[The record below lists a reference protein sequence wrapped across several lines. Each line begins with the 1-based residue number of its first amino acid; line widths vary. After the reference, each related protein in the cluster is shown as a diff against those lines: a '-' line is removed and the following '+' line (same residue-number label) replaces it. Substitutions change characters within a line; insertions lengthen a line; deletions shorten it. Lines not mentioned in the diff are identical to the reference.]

1 MARDS
6 GAARRVGGQVAR
18 RAFSVRMIGEV
29 IGELRRV
36 TWPSREETVRLTI
49 IVIAVSVAIGAFLG
63 LVDIGFS
70 RIMTLALNS
79 SSESTVEVNFP

>member
-18 RAFSVRMIGEV
+18 RAFNIRMIGEV
-29 IGELRRV
+29 AGELRRV

-63 LVDIGFS
+63 LVDLGFS
-70 RIMTLALNS
+70 RLMTFVLN
-79 SSESTVEVNFP
+79 

>member
-18 RAFSVRMIGEV
+18 RAFNIRMLGEV
-29 IGELRRV
+29 AGELRRV
-36 TWPSREETVRLTI
+36 TWPTREETVRLTI

-63 LVDIGFS
+63 VVDLGFS
-70 RIMTLALNS
+70 RLMTFVLN
-79 SSESTVEVNFP
+79 

>member
-18 RAFSVRMIGEV
+18 RAFNIRMIGEV
-29 IGELRRV
+29 AGELRRV
-36 TWPSREETVRLTI
+36 TWPSREETVRLTV

-63 LVDIGFS
+63 LVDLGFS
-70 RIMTLALNS
+70 RLMTFVLN
-79 SSESTVEVNFP
+79 

>member
-18 RAFSVRMIGEV
+18 RAFNTRMIGEV

-36 TWPSREETVRLTI
+36 TWPTKEETLRLTV

-63 LVDIGFS
+63 LVDLGFS
-70 RIMTLALNS
+70 RIMNFALN
-79 SSESTVEVNFP
+79 

>member
-18 RAFSVRMIGEV
+18 RAFNIRMIGEV
-29 IGELRRV
+29 AGELRRV

-63 LVDIGFS
+63 VVDLGFS
-70 RIMTLALNS
+70 RLMTFVLN
-79 SSESTVEVNFP
+79 